1 MRPITIC
8 ANDPVRLGNRTYH
21 SVQAIM
27 DFTIFKLTM
36 KRKGENMFKQ
46 LDLKVIGG
54 IAIIAILLLASIYLY
69 SQWSYKRFTSELG
82 EPPQST
88 TPSESVSPSEQS
100 NSTLSPE
107 SVNGNLEVKPK
118 PTVESESI
126 DITEDKEISAE
137 ITEKSEFDPTHLL
150 PAFGLPEEV
159 ASLLDGETDEEDF
172 AKAQAYLQEKYGQS
186 SEVEA
191 IMDKLK
197 QMSGGP
203 VELEDITAFFEAWI
217 QVLPEEQQEN
227 RRKLMQVL
235 TRLRQ
240 SKGQG
245 ANVYIVTDSEIDP
258 SLLEGDNVEQV
269 TITNT
274 ETIPIDE

>member
-1 MRPITIC
+1 
-8 ANDPVRLGNRTYH
+8 
-21 SVQAIM
+21 
-27 DFTIFKLTM
+27 
-36 KRKGENMFKQ
+36 MFKQ

-172 AKAQAYLQEKYGQS
+172 AQAQAYLQEKYGQS
-186 SEVEA
+186 QEVEA

>member
-27 DFTIFKLTM
+27 DFTIFKLTI

-46 LDLKVIGG
+46 LDLKAIGG

-82 EPPQST
+82 VPPQST
-88 TPSESVSPSEQS
+88 TPSESVSEDDTIKSTEQS

-118 PTVESESI
+118 TTVESESI
-126 DITEDKEISAE
+126 DITEDKEVSAE
-137 ITEKSEFDPTHLL
+137 ITEESEFDPTHLL

-159 ASLLDGETDEEDF
+159 ASLLDGETEAEDF

-203 VELEDITAFFEAWI
+203 VELDDLTALLEAWI
-217 QVLPEEQQEN
+217 QILPKEQQEN
-227 RRKLMQVL
+227 RQLMRVL
-235 TRLRQ
+235 TMLRQ
-240 SKGQG
+240 NKGQ
-245 ANVYIVTDSEIDP
+245 
-258 SLLEGDNVEQV
+258 
-269 TITNT
+269 ITNIYI